1 MMVLFTQMEELGGR
15 TSLGREEMVSGLL
28 DRLSEGSVKSLSL
41 FLSLPQP
48 QHFINMAQVSMCPF
62 HLPTTCELQAL

>member
-28 DRLSEGSVKSLSL
+28 DRLSEGSVKSLSHY
-41 FLSLPQP
+41 FY
-48 QHFINMAQVSMCPF
+48 HCPN
-62 HLPTTCELQAL
+62 HSIL

>member
-28 DRLSEGSVKSLSL
+28 DRLSEGSVKSLTIS
-41 FLSLPQP
+41 
-48 QHFINMAQVSMCPF
+48 ITA
-62 HLPTTCELQAL
+62 PTTAFYKYGSSVHVSIPPPHHL